1 VVANR
6 RHPNPR
12 RLKIHR
18 SYTVEQ
24 LVAALKVHKNTI
36 RRWAKDG
43 LRPID
48 DRRPTMFRG
57 IDAADFVRN
66 RRQAAKR
73 PCRPGEIYCLKCRAP
88 RIPAGLVAD
97 LNIKSTAIGWL
108 EAICPTCGRML
119 YRRVNPARIDAVRG
133 NLEITV
139 RQAKE
144 RIVEPAAP
152 SLNGDSRGTSP
163 I

>member
-1 VVANR
+1 MGA

-24 LVAALKVHKNTI
+24 LAAALRLHKNTV

-57 IDAADFVRN
+57 IDAADFLRR
-66 RRQAAKR
+66 RRQSARR
-73 PCRPGEIYCLKCRAP
+73 PCQPGEIYCLKCRAP
-88 RIPAGLVAD
+88 KIPAGLMAD
-97 LNIKSTAIGWL
+97 LKIESATIGCL
-108 EAICPTCGRML
+108 EAICPECGRML
-119 YRRVNPARIDAVRG
+119 YRRVNPTRIEAIRA

-139 RQAKE
+139 RQAKL
-144 RIVEPAAP
+144 RIGDWAEPA
-152 SLNGDSRGTSP
+152 LNGDSKGAVRT
-163 I
+163 